1 MLLAMSKLLSDCL
14 LGATHLHPGHIRQT
28 TVAPIVLGTSQDNNS
43 TDTALLARIL
53 ASAAEVEQTKDIEG
67 LIWSKLL
74 LNSCFSG
81 LSVVTGSTYEEVM
94 ALPHGPEVAMA
105 VWTEGFQI
113 AVAKEL
119 TLHDVAGIAPRD
131 VAVLVAGDVK
141 RSLQTMNHL
150 MKTLGPTKA
159 SMLQDVERGA
169 VTEVDVINGG
179 VAITGKLL
187 GIPTPLNSAI
197 VKIVHEYEEGLAHPS
212 PTRLNDLVLAA
223 RETLPASPDYEV
235 YE

>member
-1 MLLAMSKLLSDCL
+1 
-14 LGATHLHPGHIRQT
+14 
-28 TVAPIVLGTSQDNNS
+28 
-43 TDTALLARIL
+43 
-53 ASAAEVEQTKDIEG
+53 
-67 LIWSKLL
+67 
-74 LNSCFSG
+74 
-81 LSVVTGSTYEEVM
+81 M